1 METTLANLSPD
12 DLEELIT
19 SAIDRRME
27 VWLTQL
33 LDAIGDERGED
44 EVELKPEFEASLKA
58 ALDQAKS
65 GDVMPLDDFRRQLFN
80 E

>member
-1 METTLANLSPD
+1 MENTHTNLSAD

-19 SAIDRRME
+19 SAIDRRMD

-33 LDAIGDERGED
+33 LDAIGDIQEE
-44 EVELKPEFEASLKA
+44 EKAELQPEFEAALSKA
-58 ALDQAKS
+58 LGQAKS
-65 GDVMPLDDFRRQLFN
+65 GDVMSLDDFRRQLSD

>member
-1 METTLANLSPD
+1 METTLADLSPNE
-12 DLEELIT
+12 LEALIT

-33 LDAIGDERGED
+33 LDAIGNVQEE
-44 EVELKPEFEASLKA
+44 EEAELQPEFEASLKA
-58 ALDQAKS
+58 ALSQVES
-65 GDVMPLDDFRRQLFN
+65 GNVMSLDDFRRQLFH